1 MSADVRKSLTAW
13 GYSILVVTLFC
24 IGLYF
29 LPDWDGVPL
38 WIRSILLALLLVTL
52 GSNLIRQIRLVRS
65 RRDAGSR
72 G

>member
-1 MSADVRKSLTAW
+1 MSADARKSLTAW

-29 LPDWDGVPL
+29 LPDRDGVPL

-52 GSNLIRQIRLVRS
+52 GSNPIRKIRLVRS
-65 RRDAGSR
+65 RRDAGIH